1 VNLALTYCNLHR
13 LDEATGYARRS
24 VEISRTYERDER
36 HVGKGLGVLA
46 NTARFAGDLNGALE
60 AIRGSRAIAE
70 KLAHA
75 DNAESML
82 QLGAALW
89 REGLI
94 LGELNTISFNQPR
107 EAEPLLQRALEIAE
121 TLAQKDRDDY
131 TSRSYVSMAGRE
143 LGDILRESD
152 PARAL
157 AVYDHARRR
166 VGETKANAQS
176 RHDEVRLLTG
186 SAYALRRMGRAA
198 EARQRIDA
206 AMAIL
211 RDLKDYPAASVILGD
226 EADAS
231 LRALGDHYGETGDTA
246 AAIRTYEELYERV
259 LASKPQPE
267 TDLRHANGL
276 SRIYRDLGN
285 YYLRAGWVAE
295 ANILQQRRAELWR
308 YWDRKLPGNVFV
320 RRQVE
325 EI

>member
-1 VNLALTYCNLHR
+1 MSGTSVTS
-13 LDEATGYARRS
+13 ARA
-24 VEISRTYERDER
+24 
-36 HVGKGLGVLA
+36 LGVLA

-75 DNAESML
+75 ENAESML

-94 LGELNTISFNQPR
+94 LGELNTISFNRPR

-121 TLAQKDRDDY
+121 TLARKDPDDY

-166 VGETKANAQS
+166 VGEIKANAQS
-176 RHDEVRLLTG
+176 RHDEVWLLTG
-186 SAYALRRMGRAA
+186 SAYALRRLGRTA

-226 EADAS
+226 ESDAA
-231 LRALGDHYGETGDTA
+231 LRALGDHYAETGDTA
-246 AAIRTYEELYERV
+246 AAIRTYEELHERV

-285 YYLRAGWVAE
+285 HYLRAGGARRRIFCSSDVLSFGGTGIGSCLGMCLSDGSWKGFRRTA
-295 ANILQQRRAELWR
+295 ANC
-308 YWDRKLPGNVFV
+308 
-320 RRQVE
+320 
-325 EI
+325 